1 MPLNKKKKNK
11 KKHNNKH
18 IVTIPKTYWNIRR
31 NRQTRYFFFYQ
42 TTDIT
47 TTSLNNDKV
56 HSSITSSREPFHD
69 YCLLFKQIAWFNDN
83 PYLYMLLRYTGWLL
97 LKQTYHLLAYELW
110 KEGHCSC
117 KMGFST
123 YVKQIYI
130 VCQHPTN
137 NT

>member
-1 MPLNKKKKNK
+1 MKKKKTK
-11 KKHNNKH
+11 KN
-18 IVTIPKTYWNIRR
+18 TTTNILLQFRKP
-31 NRQTRYFFFYQ
+31 TGIFVETGKLDTFFFYH